1 MHKAL
6 TDTLTALGKVKEE
19 KEEEEEGEE
28 GTEGRSSVAFAFDRG
43 ITRALKVRVCR
54 RKGDCLQHK

>member
-6 TDTLTALGKVKEE
+6 TETLTALGNVKE
-19 KEEEEEGEE
+19 KEEEGEE
-28 GTEGRSSVAFAFDRG
+28 GTEGRSSAAFAFDRG